1 MEANIVTSTSSAGFS
16 IAALVMNGG
25 PMRRI
30 PSVQINVIEYLEK
43 GALAKC
49 PDRTAIIDGDR
60 VCSFRNLAESVRR
73 CACQILRRRDVLRR
87 PVAVYLPKGTSSII
101 ADLAIIYSGNCYMNL
116 DVKSPLPRVKSII
129 DYVGPEVV
137 ITSRALSDAVAGL
150 GVAPE
155 RVLLVEDVPPE
166 AGSGDEARLDA
177 RRAGI
182 IDTDPLC
189 IINTSGSTGVPKS
202 VVMNHRSVIDFMDWV
217 MDELRLDGSEIIG
230 SMSPF
235 YFDIYTLEL
244 WLSLAK
250 GATIVI
256 IPDQLSTFPV
266 KLLEYLAQTRVSF
279 IFWVPTIMVN
289 ISNLGLLDKV
299 DVTSLRR
306 ILFAGEVFP
315 TKHLNYWR
323 RHLPEAQFVNLYG
336 PIEITVDCTYYVVD
350 RQFRDDEPLPIGFPR
365 RNMDVFVLNER
376 NEPCK
381 PGEPGELC
389 VRGSSLALGYWND
402 PVRTAQAFVQNP
414 LNMHF
419 SELIYRTGDIVY
431 RNELGELMFTG
442 RKDYQIKHLG
452 YRIELGEIEHAVLN
466 VEGIDNACA
475 LYNKDKK
482 EIALFYQGQT
492 ELPPGSI
499 RQSLAMSL
507 PKYMLPTAFHRLAEL
522 PMNPNGKIDRL
533 KLTRDLLELKP

>member
-1 MEANIVTSTSSAGFS
+1 M
-16 IAALVMNGG
+16 
-25 PMRRI
+25 
-30 PSVQINVIEYLEK
+30 QINVTEYLEN
-43 GALAKC
+43 GALARC
-49 PDRTAIIDGDR
+49 PDKVAVIDGEKTY
-60 VCSFRNLAESVRR
+60 SFVQLADAAKR
-73 CACQILRRRDVLRR
+73 CARDIIALKDVIRR
-87 PVAVYLPKGTSSII
+87 PIAVFLPKGAATVI
-101 ADLAIIYSGNCYMNL
+101 ADLGIIYSGNCYMNL

-129 DYVGPEVV
+129 DHVGPEVV
-137 ITSRALSDAVAGL
+137 ITTRTLSDTVAGL

-155 RVLLVEDVPPE
+155 RVLLIEDVPLE
-166 AGSGDEARLDA
+166 AESGAEARLDA

-202 VVMNHRSVIDFMDWV
+202 VVMNHRNVIDFMDWV

-230 SMSPF
+230 SLSPF

-266 KLLEYLAQTRVSF
+266 KLLEYLAQTGVTF

-289 ISNLGLLDKV
+289 ISNLNLLDKV
-299 DVTSLRR
+299 DVTGLRK

-315 TKHLNYWR
+315 MKHLNYWR
-323 RHLPEAQFVNLYG
+323 RHLPKAEFVNLYG

-365 RNMDVFVLNER
+365 RNMDVLVLNER

-381 PGEPGELC
+381 LGEPGELC

-402 PVRTAQAFVQNP
+402 PVRTAQAFVQSP
-414 LNMHF
+414 LNAHF
-419 SELIYRTGDIVY
+419 PELIYRTGDLVY
-431 RNELGELMFTG
+431 RNEQGELMFTG

-452 YRIELGEIEHAVLN
+452 YRIELGEIEHAVLR
-466 VEGIDNACA
+466 VEGVNNACV
-475 LYNKDKK
+475 LYDKEK
-482 EIALFYQGQT
+482 KAISLFYQTQR
-492 ELPPGSI
+492 ELTPGSI
-499 RQSLAMSL
+499 RQSLAASL
-507 PKYMLPTAFHRLAEL
+507 PKYMLPTAFHRLDEL

-533 KLTRDLLELKP
+533 KLARDFLVLKP

>member
-1 MEANIVTSTSSAGFS
+1 MQV
-16 IAALVMNGG
+16 
-25 PMRRI
+25 
-30 PSVQINVIEYLEK
+30 NVIEYFEN
-43 GALAKC
+43 GALVRC
-49 PDRTAIIDGDR
+49 PDKVAVIDGEKTYTF
-60 VCSFRNLAESVRR
+60 VQLADAARR
-73 CACQILRRRDVLRR
+73 CAQDITSLKDIIRR
-87 PVAVYLPKGTSSII
+87 PIAVFLPKGAATVI
-101 ADLAIIYSGNCYMNL
+101 ADLGIIYSGNCYMNL
-116 DVKSPLPRVKSII
+116 DVKSPQPRVKSII
-129 DYVGPEVV
+129 DHVGPEVV

-155 RVLLVEDVPPE
+155 RVLLVEEVPSE
-166 AGSGDEARLDA
+166 AESGAKARLCA
-177 RRAGI
+177 RRDGI

-189 IINTSGSTGVPKS
+189 IISTSGSTGVPKS
-202 VVMNHRSVIDFMDWV
+202 VVMNHRNVIDFMDWV

-230 SMSPF
+230 SLSPF

-256 IPDQLSTFPV
+256 TPDQLSTFPV
-266 KLLEYLAQTRVSF
+266 KLLEYLAQTGVSF

-289 ISNLGLLDKV
+289 ISNLSLLDKV
-299 DVTSLRR
+299 DVTSLRK
-306 ILFAGEVFP
+306 ILFAGEVLP

-323 RHLPEAQFVNLYG
+323 RHLPEARFVNLYG

-350 RQFRDDEPLPIGFPR
+350 RKFSDDEPLPIGLPR
-365 RNMDVFVLNER
+365 RNMDVLVLNER

-402 PVRTAQAFVQNP
+402 PVLTAQSFVQNP
-414 LNMHF
+414 LNVHF
-419 SELIYRTGDIVY
+419 PELIYRTGDLVY
-431 RNELGELMFTG
+431 RNEQGELMFIG

-452 YRIELGEIEHAVLN
+452 YRIELGEIEHAALN
-466 VEGIDNACA
+466 VEGIDNACT

-482 EIALFYQGQT
+482 EIVLFYQAQR
-492 ELPPGSI
+492 ELTPGSI

-522 PMNPNGKIDRL
+522 PMNPYGKIDRL
-533 KLTRDLLELKP
+533 KLTRDFLGLTT